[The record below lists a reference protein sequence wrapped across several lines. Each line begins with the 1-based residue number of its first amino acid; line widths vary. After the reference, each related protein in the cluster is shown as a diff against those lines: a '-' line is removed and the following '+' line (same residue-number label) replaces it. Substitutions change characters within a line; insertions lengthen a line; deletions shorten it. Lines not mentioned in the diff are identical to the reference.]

1 MDSTKHVIKI
11 EIPGCPVTKKNHQR
25 ILKNHRTGRRFIA
38 PSEQYTE
45 YEEYAGWLIPKL
57 GIEKK
62 VNVRVLY
69 YLNAKKKVDLVNL
82 LECTCDILVKYGAI
96 KDDSSAYIGSHDGS
110 RVLFDKDRPRAEIY
124 IEPYEGEWEH
134 KGGFYICPRCGEAFH
149 EKTNYC
155 SNCGK
160 ELKDDD
166 RTEPC
171 DR

>member
-1 MDSTKHVIKI
+1 M
-11 EIPGCPVTKKNHQR
+11 
-25 ILKNHRTGRRFIA
+25 
-38 PSEQYTE
+38 
-45 YEEYAGWLIPKL
+45 
-57 GIEKK
+57 
-62 VNVRVLY
+62 RVLY

-124 IEPYEGEWEH
+124 IEPYEGEWER

-160 ELKDDD
+160 ELIDDD

-171 DR
+171 YRESMQGM